1 MIRFHLDENVD
12 GAVAR
17 GLRDRGFDVTVAI
30 DVGLL
35 AASDPSAEVQVG
47 CGRLVAIDV
56 GLLAAS
62 DPEHLSFAAAENRVV
77 FTHDADFL
85 RLHASGTSHAGIVY
99 CRPLALK
106 IGEIVHGLLLIASC
120 LNSGEFRDHV
130 EFL

>member
-1 MIRFHLDENVD
+1 MLRFHLDENVD

-17 GLRDRGFDVTVAI
+17 GLRDRGFDVTVEI

-35 AASDPSAEVQVG
+35 AASD
-47 CGRLVAIDV
+47 LD
-56 GLLAAS
+56 
-62 DPEHLSFAAAENRVV
+62 HLSFAAAENRVV

-85 RLHASGTSHAGIVY
+85 RLHANRTSHAGIIY
-99 CRPLALK
+99 CRPLALT

-120 LNSGEFRDHV
+120 LNSEEFRDHV

>member
-35 AASDPSAEVQVG
+35 SASD
-47 CGRLVAIDV
+47 LD
-56 GLLAAS
+56 
-62 DPEHLSFAAAENRVV
+62 HLSFAAAENRVV

-85 RLHASGTSHAGIVY
+85 RLHANRTSHAGIIY

-120 LNSGEFRDHV
+120 LNSEEFRDHV